1 MVNTARPSP
10 PPKTELDSAPP
21 AGWGW
26 AAQRPWNYLLSSRMQ
41 LARRLRYSPSS
52 VLVGVGAAVVAVAVA
67 GWLTHG
73 LWGAGPL
80 PGDDT
85 MGHLVRAEFGARWL
99 LPRGRLDGWQ
109 PNFGLGYEQYLFLGP
124 GLSWA
129 VALLHWLSL
138 GLVSVAGAFKI
149 VVIGSFLAM
158 PLAVAFLA
166 RSFGLGWR
174 AAGLAAVLAL
184 CVSNPYG
191 GVGIPGTFDI
201 GLAAHQ
207 FGAIP
212 TVLALGGMLRVAVDP
227 RPRWIVFTA
236 AALAATLVSH
246 IPSAMVL
253 AVLLVIVLPTLV
265 ATDRPTAAA
274 AAHRLAA
281 TVALAGGLA
290 GFWLLPLLAHHDLHG
305 GPTGWENPPLAKRLA
320 DILGGQLL
328 FKSSI
333 LSWLLLA
340 GWLFCVARFQARRRW
355 ALALLVCPFA
365 YLWVADAL
373 LRWKPGNLVGLQ
385 LGNRGLGYVGL
396 VAVLSLAALLGHLGR
411 RLGWLGDLAAVA
423 GAVVLVVLAT
433 APDRHLAR
441 LDAPSPQLRQLAMLA
456 RERVPP
462 GGRLAVQRSHGIEQ
476 DNTGVSMPNGWLA
489 WASGRNVANMFIA
502 ESSPLAGEAAF
513 AADRITKQPPAAAA
527 DELAR
532 LGVTHVAVVDEQAG
546 RALFATTRFR
556 VLWRSAPLAL
566 LEVQARPG
574 QPAPGSLLATAAPAR
589 ARLLRADP
597 EDLVI
602 AVNATAPTTATV
614 ATGWSPKWHATIN
627 GQPVPLTRSPDGLL
641 GLALPAGPSTIAL
654 GFRPDRWD
662 DLGAAVTL
670 LTLAALAALAR
681 QRWPQPA
688 GVRDRGL
695 RIGMAWT
702 GATRLPAGRNG
713 RAMHGKSGRPFRGPP
728 AD

>member
-1 MVNTARPSP
+1 MVNTARPST
-10 PPKTELDSAPP
+10 PPKSELDSPAP
-21 AGWGW
+21 AGSVRT
-26 AAQRPWNYLLSSRMQ
+26 AQQPGRQPPSWRAS
-41 LARRLRYSPSS
+41 LARCLRYSPSS
-52 VLVGVGAAVVAVAVA
+52 AVVGVGAAVVAVAVA

-85 MGHLVRAEFGARWL
+85 MAHLVRAEFGARWL
-99 LPRGRLDGWQ
+99 APRGRVDGWQ

-129 VALLHWLSL
+129 VAAVHWLSL

-149 VVIGSFLAM
+149 VVIGSFLAL

-166 RSFGLGWR
+166 RSFGLGRR

-184 CVSNPYG
+184 CVSNPFG

-201 GLAAHQ
+201 GLVAHQ
-207 FGAIP
+207 FGAVP

-236 AALAATLVSH
+236 AAVAATLASH
-246 IPSAMVL
+246 AISAVTL
-253 AVLLVIVLPTLV
+253 AVLLVIVLPTLLATNRPMAAGAAGRLV
-265 ATDRPTAAA
+265 AT
-274 AAHRLAA
+274 L
-281 TVALAGGLA
+281 ALASALA

-305 GPTGWENPPLAKRLA
+305 GLTSWENPPLAKRLA

-333 LSWLLLA
+333 LSWWLLA

-365 YLWVADAL
+365 YLWVADAF
-373 LRWKPGNLVGLQ
+373 LRWKPGSLISLQ

-396 VAVLSLAALLGHLGR
+396 VAVLPLAALLGHLGR
-411 RLGWLGDLAAVA
+411 RLGWLGDLASVA

-433 APDRHLAR
+433 GPDRHLTR
-441 LDAPSPQLRQLAMLA
+441 LDTPSLQLRQLAMLA
-456 RERVPP
+456 REQVPP
-462 GGRLAVQRSHGIEQ
+462 GGRLAVQRSYGIEQ
-476 DNTGVSMPNGWLA
+476 DNTGVSMPSGWLA
-489 WASGRNVANMFIA
+489 WASGRNVANMFNP
-502 ESSPLAGEAAF
+502 ESSPLAGGPAF

-527 DELAR
+527 DELAH
-532 LGVTHVAVVDEQAG
+532 LGVTHVAVVDDQAG
-546 RALFATTRFR
+546 RALLASPRFR
-556 VLWRSAPLAL
+556 VLWHSAPLAL
-566 LEVQARPG
+566 LEVQARPH
-574 QPAPGSLLATAAPAR
+574 QPAPGSLLAAATPAR
-589 ARLLRADP
+589 AELLRADP
-597 EDLVI
+597 EDLRIRVET
-602 AVNATAPTTATV
+602 AAPTTATV
-614 ATGWSPKWHATIN
+614 ATGWSPKWQATVN
-627 GQPVPLTRSPDGLL
+627 GQPAPLGRSPDGLL
-641 GLALPAGPSTIAL
+641 ALALPAGPSTVAL

-670 LTLAALAALAR
+670 LTLAALAVLAR
-681 QRWPQPA
+681 RWPPPA

-695 RIGMAWT
+695 RIGMACT

-713 RAMHGKSGRPFRGPP
+713 RAMHGGGGRPRRGPP